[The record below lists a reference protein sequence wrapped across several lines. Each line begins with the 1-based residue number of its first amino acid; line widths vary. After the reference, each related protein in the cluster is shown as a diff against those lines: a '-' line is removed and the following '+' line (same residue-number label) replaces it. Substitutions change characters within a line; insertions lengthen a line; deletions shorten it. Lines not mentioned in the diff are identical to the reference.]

1 MNLLYSSGKTAKMPA
16 FDNVIV
22 FGATGAVGS
31 AAALRAHKDGAKV
44 SLALRDPSKP
54 TPNLNGIATEKVQA
68 DLTQPDSVKAAVH
81 QTGAKAAFIYAVFG
95 ASEHMKPSIQALKD
109 SGVEFV
115 VFLSSFTIMKDIRSV
130 SPADIIPHHHAQV
143 EIVLEEVFGDESF
156 VAVRP
161 SYFASNIFQEKDGID
176 QGEVK
181 LPNPDAIFDF
191 ISPNDIGAVAGA
203 LLTSGQRVRIVDLL
217 GPEKLTLKD
226 AFNLVSEI
234 IGKQIIVTK
243 ISEEEAAEKMKAKGL
258 PPVLANWLIRNV
270 VDHPTHFYDHP
281 NAATAVEN
289 IQKYSHHAPQRF
301 QQWLELNK
309 DKI

>member
-1 MNLLYSSGKTAKMPA
+1 MPT

-31 AAALRAHKDGAKV
+31 AAALRAYKDGAKV
-44 SLALRDPSKP
+44 SLAVRDPSKP
-54 TPNLNGIATEKVQA
+54 IPNLNGITAKKVQA

-95 ASEHMKPSIQALKD
+95 APEHMRSSIQALKD
-109 SGVEFV
+109 SGIEFV
-115 VFLSSFTIMKDIRSV
+115 VFLSSLTIMTDIRSV
-130 SPADIIPHHHAQV
+130 SPVDIIPYHHAQV
-143 EIVLEEVFGDESF
+143 EVVLEEVFGNESF

-161 SYFASNIFQEKDGID
+161 SYFASNIFQEKDGIE

-181 LPNPDAIFDF
+181 LPNPDAVFDF

-203 LLTSGQRVRIVDLL
+203 LLSSGQRVRNVDLL

-226 AFNLVSEI
+226 AFGLVGKI
-234 IGKQIIVTK
+234 LGKQIIVTK

-258 PPVLANWLIRNV
+258 PPIIANWLIRNV
-270 VDHPTHFYDHP
+270 IDHPTYFYEHP
-281 NAATAVEN
+281 DAATAAEN
-289 IQKYSHHAPQRF
+289 IQKYSNHAPQRF
-301 QQWLELNK
+301 QQWLEQNNDRL
-309 DKI
+309 